1 MRTKTNSEDEG
12 EAGEAVDAAEDK
24 GVAVD
29 DLGDSSG
36 LAGVVE
42 GLVAALV
49 ASVGEAGHE
58 AGDGA

>member
-1 MRTKTNSEDEG
+1 MSAKTNGEDEG
-12 EAGEAVDAAEDK
+12 EAGEAVDAGVDK
-24 GVAVD
+24 CVAVD
-29 DLGDSSG
+29 DLGDRGG

-42 GLVAALV
+42 GLVTALV